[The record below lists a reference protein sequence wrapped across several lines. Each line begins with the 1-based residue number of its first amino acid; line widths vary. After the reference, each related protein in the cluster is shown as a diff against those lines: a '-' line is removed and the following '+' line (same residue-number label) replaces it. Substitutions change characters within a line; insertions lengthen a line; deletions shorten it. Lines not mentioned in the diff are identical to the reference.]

1 MKQKKT
7 ETQLKKEKIMKNVDD
22 LYKNY
27 HNAYKS
33 DFNTNDELTED
44 KKKKFNYKQFEIIED
59 E

>member
-44 KKKKFNYKQFEIIED
+44 KKKKLTTNSLK
-59 E
+59 